1 MWKTVKLGDLCE
13 VVTKGTTPTSVGHK
27 FEDSGIN
34 FIKVESIALN
44 GDFIASK
51 FDFINEDCHESLKRS
66 QLKDGDILFSIAGA
80 LGRTAVVRSDILP
93 ANTNQALAI
102 LRLRKDVEVSKKFLL
117 YLLTSDSVKKQS
129 EANKGGVAQQNLSLS
144 QLKGYDLIIPPLAE
158 QQRIVEKLDRAFEEI
173 DRAIEAT
180 SNAQLSLASFQES
193 KVKEYFVDNITGAQ
207 VVPLAQVA
215 EYFNGLTYSPK
226 DVSESGTIVLRSSNI
241 QNGEMSYADIVRVD
255 KEIKEKLIVRDS
267 DILVCS
273 RNGSKALIGKSALIG
288 YAEEKMTFGTFM
300 MIIRSSY
307 NNYLQWFFKSSL
319 FRSQIVQ
326 GENTMINQITRYML
340 DKVTLPFPPEDIQ
353 SEIALE
359 LSDIDAQVR
368 ALTEIYSRKKN
379 SLNALKSAILAQ
391 ELKGPES

>member
-1 MWKTVKLGDLCE
+1 M
-13 VVTKGTTPTSVGHK
+13 
-27 FEDSGIN
+27 
-34 FIKVESIALN
+34 
-44 GDFIASK
+44 
-51 FDFINEDCHESLKRS
+51 
-66 QLKDGDILFSIAGA
+66 
-80 LGRTAVVRSDILP
+80 P